1 MRDVVDVTCLKGGM
15 AGYSPTLKEYLDYW
29 LCWDERD
36 RPLGLRG
43 VLRAEAGRLMFLAD
57 GGVEVGV
64 GGWEEWVRGGG
75 AGLAKRTGRG
85 AKGF

>member
-1 MRDVVDVTCLKGGM
+1 MGDGGSEGGKV
-15 AGYSPTLKEYLDYW
+15 GYSATLKEYLDYW